1 MRPVTGLV
9 LGSVFIP
16 LGLVLS
22 FTWLPSS
29 IAEATSY
36 ANAGPCKEP
45 IPNGDRC
52 WTEVGAVV
60 KGTDV
65 VHHSKSSSYYVDL
78 QDDFGSQH
86 IEVAY
91 NATFDALRPA
101 QTVSAR
107 FWKGDVALIHL
118 PGADDLTSE
127 SEPGTQLGWA
137 IMAVIGTLL
146 AGSVFFLG
154 ALGVH
159 RVEGSWTVS
168 VSRAEYGEDMLDTV
182 APPARRWLQAI
193 VLILFLGLGGAVF
206 AHAIFG
212 AALIPAGLVSAGMG
226 ALLSAWLLHHQVRT
240 SLARPEPGRKPR

>member
-1 MRPVTGLV
+1 MKPVIGLV
-9 LGSVFIP
+9 LGSVLIP

-36 ANAGPCKEP
+36 ADAGPCKEP
-45 IPNGDRC
+45 IPNGNRC

-60 KGTDV
+60 KGTEV

-78 QDDFGSQH
+78 QDDFGTQRV
-86 IEVAY
+86 EVAP
-91 NATFDALRPA
+91 NGTFDALRPA

-107 FWKGDVALIHL
+107 FWRGNVALIHVQ
-118 PGADDLTSE
+118 GADDLTSE

-137 IMAVIGTLL
+137 IMAVVATLL

-159 RVEGSWTVS
+159 RVERSWTVS
-168 VSRAEYGEDMLDTV
+168 VTRAEYGEDMLDAV

-193 VLILFLGLGGAVF
+193 LVIASLGFCGGVL

-212 AALIPAGLVSAGMG
+212 AALIPAGLISAGMG

-240 SLARPEPGRKPR
+240 SPARRQPGRKHR